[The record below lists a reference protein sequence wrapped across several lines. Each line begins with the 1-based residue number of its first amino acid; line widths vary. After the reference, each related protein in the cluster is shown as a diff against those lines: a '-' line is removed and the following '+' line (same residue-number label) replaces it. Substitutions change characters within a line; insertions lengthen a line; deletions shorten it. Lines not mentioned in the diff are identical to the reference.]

1 MCIYVGVNGQRV
13 SLRNH
18 QQQMTITSSADV
30 TAAEPVT
37 ANVKPSVEAVKK
49 TIVPKEKST
58 AKSVKAKD
66 KNPRRDTPAAP
77 TKPEKKRKQQGKQT
91 LLLLS
96 LHCCSITLVL
106 L

>member
-1 MCIYVGVNGQRV
+1 
-13 SLRNH
+13 
-18 QQQMTITSSADV
+18 MTITNSADV

-37 ANVKPSVEAVKK
+37 GNVKPSVEPVKK
-49 TIVPKEKST
+49 TIVAKDKSST

-77 TKPEKKRKQQGKQT
+77 TKSEKKRKQQGKQT

-96 LHCCSITLVL
+96 LHCCPRYKLSFYCN
-106 L
+106 